1 MITRT
6 IAPHV
11 DGRRRE
17 TAIDRIDDPFV
28 PVGRLAV
35 PIEVVE
41 SSTLYPVVAALFRSE
56 NVSSVA
62 VCDAAEPGRIGI
74 VSRDRHTAVS
84 AGTLGYGRA
93 LLARR
98 PVGEV
103 VDRDPLAVPQ
113 TMPVVEVVRLAMAR
127 SEARRFDDVVVHGA
141 VWQVVTVPTLVRAL
155 ADVVTRRWRA

>member
-1 MITRT
+1 VITRT

-17 TAIDRIDDPFV
+17 TTVDRLEDPFV

-35 PIEVVE
+35 AIEVVE
-41 SSTLYPVVAALFRSE
+41 ASTPYPVVAALFRSPD
-56 NVSSVA
+56 VSSVA
-62 VCDAAEPGRIGI
+62 VCDSADPRRVGLL
-74 VSRDRHTAVS
+74 SRERHTAVS

-103 VDRDPLAVPQ
+103 VDWGPLAVPQ
-113 TMPVVEVVRLAMAR
+113 AMPVVEVVRRAMAR
-127 SEARRFDDVVVHGA
+127 AEARRFDDVVVHGA

-155 ADVVTRRWRA
+155 ADVVTTRWHA

>member
-1 MITRT
+1 M
-6 IAPHV
+6 
-11 DGRRRE
+11 
-17 TAIDRIDDPFV
+17 

-41 SSTLYPVVAALFRSE
+41 ATTLYPVVAELFRPES
-56 NVSSVA
+56 VTSVA
-62 VCDAAEPGRIGI
+62 VCDSDDPRWIGLI
-74 VSRDRHTAVS
+74 SRERHTAVS

-98 PVGEV
+98 QVGEV
-103 VDRDPLAVPQ
+103 VDRSPLAVPQ

-127 SEARRFDDVVVHGA
+127 PEARRFDDVVVYGA

-155 ADVVTRRWRA
+155 ADAVTTRWRA

>member
-17 TAIDRIDDPFV
+17 TAIDRLDDPFV
-28 PVGRLAV
+28 PVGRLAI
-35 PIEVVE
+35 PIEVVD
-41 SSTLYPVVAALFRSE
+41 STTLYPGVAALFRSE

-62 VCDAAEPGRIGI
+62 VCDSTDPRRIGLI
-74 VSRDRHTAVS
+74 SRDRHTAVS

-98 PVGEV
+98 QVGEV
-103 VDRDPLAVPQ
+103 VDWGPLAVPQ
-113 TMPVVEVVRLAMAR
+113 AMPVVEVVRHAMAR
-127 SEARRFDDVVVHGA
+127 PEARRFDDVVVHGA

-155 ADVVTRRWRA
+155 ADAVTTRWHA

>member
-17 TAIDRIDDPFV
+17 TAIDRLDDPFV

-41 SSTLYPVVAALFRSE
+41 ATTLYPVVAELFRSE
-56 NVSSVA
+56 NVTSVA
-62 VCDAAEPGRIGI
+62 VCDSADPRWIGLI
-74 VSRDRHTAVS
+74 SRERHLAVS

-98 PVGEV
+98 QVGEV
-103 VDRDPLAVPQ
+103 VDRGPLAVPQ

-127 SEARRFDDVVVHGA
+127 PEARRFDDVVVHGA
-141 VWQVVTVPTLVRAL
+141 VWQVVTVPALVRAL
-155 ADVVTRRWRA
+155 ADAVTARWRA

>member
-1 MITRT
+1 M
-6 IAPHV
+6 PH
-11 DGRRRE
+11 
-17 TAIDRIDDPFV
+17 V

-41 SSTLYPVVAALFRSE
+41 ATTLYPVVAELFRPES
-56 NVSSVA
+56 VTSVA
-62 VCDAAEPGRIGI
+62 VCDSDDPRWIGLI
-74 VSRDRHTAVS
+74 SRERHTAVS

-98 PVGEV
+98 QVGEV
-103 VDRDPLAVPQ
+103 VDRSPLAVPQ

-127 SEARRFDDVVVHGA
+127 PEARRFDDVVVYGA

-155 ADVVTRRWRA
+155 ADAVTTRWRA

>member
-6 IAPHV
+6 IAPHL

-17 TAIDRIDDPFV
+17 TAVDRLDDPFV

-35 PIEVVE
+35 PIDVVDAT
-41 SSTLYPVVAALFRSE
+41 TLYPVVAELFRSE
-56 NVSSVA
+56 HVTSVA
-62 VCDAAEPGRIGI
+62 VCRSDSPSSVGLI
-74 VSRDRHTAVS
+74 SRDRHTAVS

-98 PVGEV
+98 QVGEV
-103 VDRDPLAVPQ
+103 VDWRPLVVAQ
-113 TMPVVEVVRLAMAR
+113 TMPVVEVVRRAMGR
-127 SEARRFDDVVVHGA
+127 PEARRFDDVVVHGT

-155 ADVVTRRWRA
+155 ADVVTTRWRA